1 MLAIIVLPKA
11 VSEASD
17 AQPYSPGKK
26 TAMPFQ
32 STLELLVKD
41 LMFKTMGLFPARLVF
56 LHHKMP
62 AGPKRGDQ

>member
-32 STLELLVKD
+32 STLELLVKAD
-41 LMFKTMGLFPARLVF
+41 V
-56 LHHKMP
+56 
-62 AGPKRGDQ
+62 